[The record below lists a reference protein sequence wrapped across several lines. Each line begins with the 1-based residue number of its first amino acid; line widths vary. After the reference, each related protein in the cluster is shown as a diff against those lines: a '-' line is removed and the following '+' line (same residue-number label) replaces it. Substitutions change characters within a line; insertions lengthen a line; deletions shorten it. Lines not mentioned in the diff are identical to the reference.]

1 LKDTSRT
8 SYVKF
13 RLRSN
18 RRLGKVFG
26 LFWNESEYSGC
37 LLRRF
42 VLFKDTARGCQI
54 QSYIAVKEVGW
65 EAVVR

>member
-1 LKDTSRT
+1 M
-8 SYVKF
+8 
-13 RLRSN
+13 
-18 RRLGKVFG
+18 FG